1 MNFLEY
7 DDRKLK
13 EDGDELTKIISEL
26 KDDINNV
33 FINKGELLLNVI
45 DCQNDLITNIN
56 DEKNRLLGICMELEY
71 ITGCIVKSRDN
82 YIKCEE
88 KISELLEKLKIGVI

>member
-7 DDRKLK
+7 DDKKLK
-13 EDGDELTKIISEL
+13 EDGYELTKIVSEL

-33 FINKGELLLNVI
+33 FENKGELLMNVI
-45 DCQNDLITNIN
+45 DCQNNLITNLGK
-56 DEKNRLLGICMELEY
+56 EKNRLLGICMELEY
-71 ITGCIVKSRDN
+71 ITSCIEKSRDN

-88 KISELLEKLKIGVI
+88 KISELLEKLKIGVM